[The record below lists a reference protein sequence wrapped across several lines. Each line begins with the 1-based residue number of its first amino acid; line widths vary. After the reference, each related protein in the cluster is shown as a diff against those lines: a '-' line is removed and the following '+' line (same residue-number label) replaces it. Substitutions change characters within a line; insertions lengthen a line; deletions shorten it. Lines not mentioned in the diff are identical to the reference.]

1 MNKYLC
7 AVVLALAATGVRAEA
22 VLSCDEV
29 NQVGEA
35 LTAVGIALEDEN
47 MQIDAGSAEDI
58 GLAQVVEG
66 LARIAAAE
74 GDQELANASLGM
86 ANAWNNNDRGAFTDA
101 LADAVNK
108 LAVIAT
114 TECE

>member
-74 GDQELANASLGM
+74 GDSPT
-86 ANAWNNNDRGAFTDA
+86 RSPTR
-101 LADAVNK
+101 
-108 LAVIAT
+108 
-114 TECE
+114 